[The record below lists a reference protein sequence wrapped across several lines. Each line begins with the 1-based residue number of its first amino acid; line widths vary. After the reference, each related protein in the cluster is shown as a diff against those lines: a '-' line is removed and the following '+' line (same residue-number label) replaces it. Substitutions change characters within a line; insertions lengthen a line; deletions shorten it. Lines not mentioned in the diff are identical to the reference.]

1 MRNRHSV
8 RADLPSSP
16 ACRPSALTLALAVL
30 FVATL
35 ALLTMT
41 PPPSRGGTDPGAARV
56 PAPAAA
62 SVGATK
68 ADGREPSRG
77 WPVEGAAGGVRPV
90 VVRGWEPPPAPWA
103 AGHRGVDLA
112 ARAGQAVRAA
122 GAGTVSFAGPV
133 AGRGVV
139 ATELSGTGDPP
150 LRTTYEPV
158 RASVAKGERV
168 RAGDVVGTVQRARFG
183 KSGRPGRPMAF
194 HCRSACLHWG
204 LLRGD
209 RYLDPLSLLPPHML
223 RGGPARLLP
232 YADVPE
238 PREDAGDGGGGADV
252 SADGVR
258 LSGEGSLTART
269 SRTSAPS
276 GGGAAPLTAAAALAG
291 AAFQARRKL
300 REGRRPTVAAAASTR
315 PTPRRRFSRARRSA
329 PSTPRPR

>member
-1 MRNRHSV
+1 MRNRHPV
-8 RADLPSSP
+8 RADRPSSP
-16 ACRPSALTLALAVL
+16 RRHLSALTLALAVL

-41 PPPSRGGTDPGAARV
+41 PPPSGGGTVPGSARV

-62 SVGATK
+62 PVGATK

-77 WPVEGAAGGVRPV
+77 WPVEGASGGARPV

-168 RAGDVVGTVQRARFG
+168 RAGDVVGTVQRAR
-183 KSGRPGRPMAF
+183 SGRSGRQGRPVAF

-238 PREDAGDGGGGADV
+238 PREDAGNGGGGADV
-252 SADGVR
+252 SADGAR
-258 LSGEGSLTART
+258 LYGEGSLTART

-291 AAFQARRKL
+291 AAFQAHRKL
-300 REGRRPTVAAAASTR
+300 REGRRPTVAAITY

-329 PSTPRPR
+329 PSRPRPR